1 MNTWIKKL
9 IQPIALENWI
19 AEFVLLIPRLV
30 CGFLL
35 TLDFG
40 SSKFGLPWSPPEKN
54 LRLMEVA
61 FWFPHDVA
69 EYGGVFAHF
78 PDFLA
83 WMGAFSEAVGGVFII
98 LGLFTRPFAFL
109 IACTMSVA
117 VFMQQWHAGI
127 WNMLPALGFL
137 WASLYWTVLGSG
149 RLGLDYYLPSLLRK
163 LLSRAWG
170 KPVLWMVGVST
181 IGFLL
186 IHGGLQKTHK
196 QTLIITAKSED
207 GTPNVGMSLRGSD
220 YPLSWS
226 QDYEMQPVIEDSLFT
241 AKIEINTGYNY
252 TELKLVRNGEFEFKD
267 QDNRVIRFD
276 EDRTTEVNLIYNKT
290 SKPQ

>member
-35 TLDFG
+35 TIDFG

-69 EYGGVFAHF
+69 DYGGVFAHF
-78 PDFLA
+78 PYFLA

-109 IACTMSVA
+109 VMCTMMVA
-117 VFMQQWHAGI
+117 VFMQQWGAGT

-149 RLGLDYYLPSLLRK
+149 RFGLDYYLPTLYRK
-163 LLSRAWG
+163 LLSFRWG
-170 KPVLWMVGVST
+170 KPVLWVTGLFTVAFLWINGGVQQT
-181 IGFLL
+181 
-186 IHGGLQKTHK
+186 KK
-196 QTLIITAKSED
+196 QTIVIRAISDD
-207 GTPNVGMSLRGSD
+207 GSRNINMAIRGSD
-220 YPLSWS
+220 FPLSWS
-226 QDYEMQPVIEDSLFT
+226 EDRNLQPVIKDSLFT
-241 AKIEINTGYNY
+241 SKIEIYTGYAY
-252 TELKLVRNGEFEFKD
+252 TQLKLVRNGEFELKD
-267 QDNRVIRFD
+267 RDNRVIRFD
-276 EDRTTEVNLIYNKT
+276 EDSTTEVNLIYNKT